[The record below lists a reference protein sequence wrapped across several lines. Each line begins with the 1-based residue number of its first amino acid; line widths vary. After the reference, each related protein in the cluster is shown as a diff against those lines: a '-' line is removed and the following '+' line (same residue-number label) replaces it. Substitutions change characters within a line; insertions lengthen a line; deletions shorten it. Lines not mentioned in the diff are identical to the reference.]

1 MEVKKFLDQ
10 EGLSYLW
17 KKLSLQDYP
26 NNDTLVAI
34 INAIDENKLDKS
46 TAIAILENAVAG
58 QVPIVKSVDE
68 NGKPLEWEAGDLPE
82 GLPST
87 DAINQYLTIDAD
99 GNKVWE
105 EKLAYYTKEEQLLV
119 PECTVEA
126 SSTFMIRSSYEA
138 ETGDECRVILDGKT
152 YTGSYV
158 NPNNGMFGYV
168 QMTEGEGFPATRIF
182 LVYAPYSLS
191 GSAVG
196 FSGQL
201 TIYAKSK
208 VIRPIK
214 QEFLGVSIGP
224 GEGINAVKIGNLARS
239 EASGGDSVAIVEG
252 KATGP
257 KSVAINSGI
266 ASGINSFAQG
276 TSEASGVNSVSFG
289 LGTQATGYDQ
299 MVSGSYNIADEN
311 NKYVN
316 IVGNGVSG
324 YDEND
329 NYHITESN
337 AYTLD
342 WDGNAW
348 FQGTIKLGGTGQDD
362 ETAVEIATKSD
373 VSTLQE
379 AINILNGTGEGSVQ
393 DTVTDAIA
401 NVVANAPEEL
411 DTLKEIADW
420 IANDE
425 TGTVNLIERVEKAEE
440 EIEALKPLDV
450 QPDWDQTDETAMDFI
465 KNKPDEEDALA
476 VLMEVG
482 FIEPVA
488 SSDGSVFTDSNGALY
503 SL

>member
-58 QVPIVKSVDE
+58 QVPVVKSVDE
-68 NGKPLEWEAGDLPE
+68 NGKPLEWEAGD
-82 GLPST
+82 
-87 DAINQYLTIDAD
+87 
-99 GNKVWE
+99 V
-105 EKLAYYTKEEQLLV
+105 
-119 PECTVEA
+119 
-126 SSTFMIRSSYEA
+126 
-138 ETGDECRVILDGKT
+138 
-152 YTGSYV
+152 
-158 NPNNGMFGYV
+158 
-168 QMTEGEGFPATRIF
+168 
-182 LVYAPYSLS
+182 
-191 GSAVG
+191 
-196 FSGQL
+196 
-201 TIYAKSK
+201 
-208 VIRPIK
+208 
-214 QEFLGVSIGP
+214 
-224 GEGINAVKIGNLARS
+224 
-239 EASGGDSVAIVEG
+239 
-252 KATGP
+252 
-257 KSVAINSGI
+257 
-266 ASGINSFAQG
+266 
-276 TSEASGVNSVSFG
+276 
-289 LGTQATGYDQ
+289 
-299 MVSGSYNIADEN
+299 
-311 NKYVN
+311 
-316 IVGNGVSG
+316 
-324 YDEND
+324 
-329 NYHITESN
+329 
-337 AYTLD
+337 
-342 WDGNAW
+342 
-348 FQGTIKLGGTGQDD
+348 
-362 ETAVEIATKSD
+362 ATKSE
-373 VSTLQE
+373 VSALQD

-476 VLMEVG
+476 VLAEIG

-488 SSDGSVFTDSNGALY
+488 SADGSVFTDSNGALY